1 MNKESEEWVIN
12 SVFFFIHSAVMAPL
26 SPSLVS
32 VYTHLLYEAG
42 EDILKKWAMCCIGK
56 ITGVTVEGRAVK
68 NVQSGV
74 ALGKYPPSKYFI
86 EFRMKFEGIYF
97 FWKLKSDLRIKSY
110 GDFKLSKNAYVSGS
124 LKLKLSGEF
133 SFEDRQRIPKSTLRK
148 SWLSHL
154 EFMLPDYS
162 FQFIIWVGG
171 EQIFAVNIWTLLL

>member
-1 MNKESEEWVIN
+1 MNKESEECVVN

-32 VYTHLLYEAG
+32 VYTLLLYEAG

-97 FWKLKSDLRIKSY
+97 LKSWNQTYRSKVMEILNYQRMPMWAKYSWVFHFVGLHFYTPSIFKS
-110 GDFKLSKNAYVSGS
+110 SKIVSGI
-124 LKLKLSGEF
+124 KIKF
-133 SFEDRQRIPKSTLRK
+133 VSTF
-148 SWLSHL
+148 W
-154 EFMLPDYS
+154 
-162 FQFIIWVGG
+162 II
-171 EQIFAVNIWTLLL
+171 

>member
-1 MNKESEEWVIN
+1 MNKESEECVVN

-32 VYTHLLYEAG
+32 VYTLLLYEAG

-97 FWKLKSDLRIKSY
+97 LKSWNQTYR
-110 GDFKLSKNAYVSGS
+110 SKVMEILNYQRMPMS
-124 LKLKLSGEF
+124 LK
-133 SFEDRQRIPKSTLRK
+133 T
-148 SWLSHL
+148 
-154 EFMLPDYS
+154 
-162 FQFIIWVGG
+162 
-171 EQIFAVNIWTLLL
+171 